1 MEIKNKVGLGPII
14 TLFAILFLVLV
25 LRVVLL
31 IHCVCLM
38 CMLRFVDRILRKLI
52 IHNEEDIQKEV
63 KKVAL
68 IVVFLLN
75 THTVCMI

>member
-1 MEIKNKVGLGPII
+1 MEIKNKVGLGPIS
-14 TLFAILFLVLV
+14 TLFAILFLVV